1 MEGTLILV
9 FNDFMILLLISVF
22 LMDGTNL
29 QVQRRHSDMVSV
41 LWVVIA
47 LICYR
52 VLVNCKWL

>member
-1 MEGTLILV
+1 MLV

-41 LWVVIA
+41 LWAVIA
-47 LICYR
+47 LICYPA
-52 VLVNCKWL
+52 LINCKGL